1 MVKPVFVLSIFI
13 LFLSGC
19 ASLSARNKTLLTMA
33 ASGTA
38 GAIIGA
44 QQNSHKRENTALF
57 ATTGAASGAVLG
69 LLVFDPDQEKTEL
82 RTKSRALEKELH
94 SFKQNSTVVAEGS
107 STLSAPIPDDLRG
120 LISPGKWRRYK
131 LDQWVPDTEE
141 NNVWYRQTEK
151 FEVIP
156 PATAN

>member
-1 MVKPVFVLSIFI
+1 MAGSWIVLA
-13 LFLSGC
+13 FLLLG
-19 ASLSARNKTLLTMA
+19 LSACSTMSVRSKTLSLMA

-38 GAIIGA
+38 GTIAGA
-44 QQNSHKRENTALF
+44 QANRHKKANAVLYG
-57 ATTGAASGAVLG
+57 ATGAALGAALG
-69 LLVFDPDQEKTEL
+69 LLIFDPDQEKTEL
-82 RTKSRALEKELH
+82 RGKTRALEKELH

-107 STLSAPIPDDLRG
+107 STLSAPIPNDLRG

-131 LDQWVPDTEE
+131 LDQWVPDIEE
-141 NNVWYRQTEK
+141 KNVWYRQTEK